1 MSLFSEA
8 MDVLEETSRT
18 FFIPISRLPSDLI
31 EAVGSAYL
39 CLRAIDEIEDH
50 PNLLNEEKAEILHNI
65 SCVLQ
70 TMGNGSLVGEF
81 QSVFRPYQS
90 RLPEVSLRVD
100 DWVLFAPDS
109 IRPRVSD
116 ATAAMADRMAYW
128 AQRDWRI
135 QTEADLNGYTFSVA
149 GAVGLLLSDLW
160 AWYDGTPT
168 NREYAIGFGRGLQ
181 SVNIIRNREDDL
193 ARGVDFFPDSWS
205 LTQMFAFSRNN
216 LALAGAYLADLPA
229 GPALDFCQIPYDLA
243 VATLDV
249 MEHGA
254 QKLTRQQVLE
264 ITRSIPQP
272 VGR

>member
-1 MSLFSEA
+1 MSLFSES
-8 MDVLEETSRT
+8 MDVLEQTSRT

-50 PNLLNEEKAEILHNI
+50 PDLMNFEKAEILHEI
-65 SCVLQ
+65 SRVLQ
-70 TMGNGSLVGEF
+70 IMGECSLADEF
-81 QSVFRPYQS
+81 LPVFKPYQS
-90 RLPEVSLRVD
+90 KLPEVSLRVD
-100 DWVLFAPDS
+100 DWVHLAPDT

-128 AQRDWRI
+128 AQCGWRI

-168 NREYAIGFGRGLQ
+168 NRMYAIGFGRGLQ
-181 SVNIIRNREDDL
+181 SVNIIRNRDDDL
-193 ARGVDFFPDSWS
+193 ARGVDFFPEGWIPE
-205 LTQMFAFSRNN
+205 QMFTFSRNN
-216 LALAGAYLADLPA
+216 LALAQAYLEDLPH

-243 VATLDV
+243 LATLDV

-254 QKLTRQQVLE
+254 QKLTRRQVLE
-264 ITRSIPQP
+264 ITHSVPEP